1 LDLNFG
7 LDRDTFIIL
16 LRKSKQ
22 TATAWVVSPKQTLL
36 PSFLP
41 HRTLTAQLPQPE
53 RMVAVF
59 APGQSFEMACK
70 ASTSTIADH
79 ALACD
84 FNQFAEHLEAYL
96 YAQLFVCS
104 CRLMTD
110 TLVSVLLT
118 PPCDRDSYVAD
129 QFADVRDLLWNFVRV
144 PPLAATHKNDADN
157 FVKLFIISE
166 YENSAEQIVFA
177 FFAEFKIGEP
187 INCLTSKL
195 TFTKSQN
202 GSGCDVNNSFRS
214 VSTL

>member
-1 LDLNFG
+1 MDLNFG

-104 CRLMTD
+104 CNLMTD
-110 TLVSVLLT
+110 TLVT

-157 FVKLFIISE
+157 FVKLFTISE
-166 YENSAEQIVFA
+166 YEKSAEQIFFA
-177 FFAEFKIGEP
+177 LFAEFKIGEP